1 MARLGAGTKGLV
13 NDALDGERAS
23 AAFDAATKA
32 TINLPG
38 TARKVFGGPDGMADI
53 VVAED
58 VAGTNN
64 HEKRAGLWV
73 MRRDQY

>member
-1 MARLGAGTKGLV
+1 MAGLGAGTKGLV

-38 TARKVFGGPDGMADI
+38 TARKVFG
-53 VVAED
+53 
-58 VAGTNN
+58 
-64 HEKRAGLWV
+64 
-73 MRRDQY
+73 